1 MTKKILIDA
10 THSEETRVV
19 VAENSDL
26 LEFDYETTTKRQLKG
41 NIYLA
46 KVTRVEP
53 SLQAAFVE
61 FGGKRH
67 GFLAF
72 NEIHPDY
79 YRIPVEDKE
88 ALIAETDIS
97 DDTDELYDD
106 VSPVEEEKPEKN
118 ELDQVEVL
126 GGNAE
131 EDIAELGD
139 AHRKRLR
146 KLTRMYKI
154 QEVIKRRQILLIQV
168 VKEERGNKGAAL
180 TTYLSLPGRYCVLM
194 PNTSRGGG
202 ISRKVSNLTHR
213 KRMKTIMSNLEIPEG
228 MAVIMRTAGVE
239 RNKAEI
245 RRDYEYLRRTW
256 DNIREQTLQSSAPAL
271 IYEEGDLIKRSLRDV
286 YNRDIEEIIVDG
298 EEAYKSAR
306 LLMRTMMPSHVKR
319 VKKHANPNI
328 PLFNHFG
335 IESQIDEIYDPIVSL
350 KSGGYIVIN
359 PTEALVAIDV
369 NSGKATRER
378 NVEQTA
384 RKTNL
389 EAADEV
395 ARQLRLR
402 DLAGLVVIDFI
413 DMDENRNITAVERRM
428 KEAMKAD
435 RARIQVGR
443 ISQLGLMELSRQR
456 LRPSIHEVS
465 AQICIHCGGSGYI
478 RSTESTVL
486 RVLRAIEE
494 EGTRNRSKT
503 ITIKVPSDVAIYV
516 LNQKRDVIKD
526 LESRFNFRVFI
537 TVDSDLTPPDY
548 IMERTNVNAPDD
560 EVISETIDSRS
571 LDLTS
576 TNEDRSQKHK
586 QRRREKSSEQV
597 EAKDDSQTQ
606 EDSKTDE
613 TGKDTSKPSPRRR
626 GRRGGRRRRK
636 ADDNPLITNAETKEA
651 SLDEDKKA
659 QISPKK
665 LKGENKVEPLDTSE
679 SLTSESDKAI
689 TENKPKRKRPRR
701 RPQKLE
707 ADSKVPKKDKKINK
721 ESTSDSK
728 DGPVNSEHTNNIP
741 QDKNSPENE
750 LKKNKQAKGK
760 KEATIDNKETEK
772 KRPKRSG
779 WWSRGP

>member
-97 DDTDELYDD
+97 DETEELYDD
-106 VSPVEEEKPEKN
+106 VSSNEEEKPEKN
-118 ELDQVEVL
+118 NLEQVEVL

-146 KLTRMYKI
+146 QLTRMYKI

-202 ISRKVSNLTHR
+202 ISRKVSNLAHR
-213 KRMKTIMSNLEIPEG
+213 KRMKTILSNLEIPEG

-271 IYEEGDLIKRSLRDV
+271 IYEEGDLIKRSLRDI
-286 YNRDIEEIIVDG
+286 YNRDIDEIIVDG
-298 EEAYKSAR
+298 EDAYKAAR
-306 LLMRTMMPSHVKR
+306 VLMRTMMPSHVKR
-319 VKKHANPNI
+319 VKKHANANT

-335 IESQIDEIYDPIVSL
+335 IESQIDEIYDPVVSL

-413 DMDENRNITAVERRM
+413 DMDENRNITAIERRM

-456 LRPSIHEVS
+456 LRPSIHEAS
-465 AQICIHCGGSGYI
+465 AQICIRCGGSGYV

-494 EGTRNRSKT
+494 EGTKNRSK
-503 ITIKVPSDVAIYV
+503 IVTIKVPNDVAIYV
-516 LNQKRDVIKD
+516 LNQKRDIIKD
-526 LESRFNFRVFI
+526 LETRCNFRVFI

-548 IMERTNVNAPDD
+548 IMERTNLNAPDD

-571 LDLTS
+571 LEPTN
-576 TNEDRSQKHK
+576 TNESRSQKHK
-586 QRRREKSSEQV
+586 QRRREKSPE
-597 EAKDDSQTQ
+597 EAKASDDSQTQ
-606 EDSKTDE
+606 ENSKTDE
-613 TGKDTSKPSPRRR
+613 TDKDTNKSSPRRR

-636 ADDNPLITNAETKEA
+636 ADDNSLATNA
-651 SLDEDKKA
+651 
-659 QISPKK
+659 
-665 LKGENKVEPLDTSE
+665 
-679 SLTSESDKAI
+679 
-689 TENKPKRKRPRR
+689 
-701 RPQKLE
+701 
-707 ADSKVPKKDKKINK
+707 
-721 ESTSDSK
+721 
-728 DGPVNSEHTNNIP
+728 
-741 QDKNSPENE
+741 
-750 LKKNKQAKGK
+750 
-760 KEATIDNKETEK
+760 
-772 KRPKRSG
+772 
-779 WWSRGP
+779 